1 MAVIVP
7 PGKPLFV
14 PHESW
19 RYCDTARLGSIA
31 DAETANQKTASPAMA
46 YLTSHRLPKANSR
59 QVFEL
64 LNHYLA
70 WLLHRIFIACSGE
83 EYQTW
88 YGLARV
94 RYAGR
99 ELMFRDE
106 LRSGTVRSSAKRL
119 KSRSL
124 SFPVQNK
131 RQGA

>member
-7 PGKPLFV
+7 PGKPLSV
-14 PHESW
+14 PQESW
-19 RYCDTARLGSIA
+19 RYCDTARLGSTA

-46 YLTSHRLPKANSR
+46 YPTSHRLSKANSR

-64 LNHYLA
+64 LNHNLA

-94 RYAGR
+94 RHAGR

-106 LRSGTVRSSAKRL
+106 LRSGTGRSPAKRL
-119 KSRSL
+119 ESRVSR
-124 SFPVQNK
+124 FPMQNK